1 MEHPPIEIRNLT
13 AGYGQNVVIE
23 DVTMNL
29 EESDFLAIIG
39 PNGGGKTTL
48 LRAILGIIPPLEG
61 SIRIFGQ
68 GVDEGIR
75 RIGYVP
81 QKGNFDNRFPITV
94 LDVVLM
100 GTRAAKGYRPL
111 YRRIDRE
118 KAKDSM
124 DIVGISEFSK
134 TTLSELSGG
143 QLQRALLARAMAG
156 DPKILLLDEPTASL
170 DPQMKDCIYDALKNI
185 NDLVSILIV
194 THDIGVVSSQ
204 VKRIACLNRRMIVHD
219 EPLITPDMMELGY
232 HCPVELLAHGI
243 PHRTLGEHDHD

>member
-1 MEHPPIEIRNLT
+1 MENPPIEIQNLT
-13 AGYGQNVVIE
+13 AGYGHSVVLE

-29 EESDFLAIIG
+29 EHNDFLAIIG

-48 LRAILGIIPPLEG
+48 LKAILGIIPPKSG
-61 SIRIFGQ
+61 SIKIFGKS
-68 GVDEGIR
+68 VEEGLKH
-75 RIGYVP
+75 IGYVP

-94 LDVVLM
+94 YDVVLM
-100 GTRAAKGYRPL
+100 GTRGGKGYRPR
-111 YRRIDRE
+111 YSAEQRQKAVEAME
-118 KAKDSM
+118 K
-124 DIVGISEFSK
+124 VGIADFAS

-156 DPKILLLDEPTASL
+156 EPDILLLDEPTASL
-170 DPQMKDCIYDALKNI
+170 DPQMKDCIYDSLKRV
-185 NDLVSILIV
+185 NDQVSILIV

-204 VKRIACLNRRMIVHD
+204 VKRIACLNRKVIVHD
-219 EPLITPDMMELGY
+219 EPLITPDMMQLGY